1 MLWWNGEPLPVPSP
15 PIQYENRIVE
25 GTNSGQTLGGTYS
38 KKIIARKEDVLAK
51 WEGLSAAESAMI
63 GKINSS
69 TYGNLTYYSPA
80 AGRFVTRVMHV
91 ENFTDDMSEAVLDG
105 GRLNGTFSVTVQFRE
120 R

>member
-1 MLWWNGEPLPVPSP
+1 MLWWNSEPLPIPSP

-38 KKIIARKEDVLAK
+38 KKIIARKEDLLVR
-51 WEGLSAAESAMI
+51 WEGLSAAECAVI
-63 GKINSS
+63 GKINNS

-80 AGRFVTRVMHV
+80 AGRFVTRVMHI
-91 ENFTDDMSEAVLDG
+91 ESFTDDMSEAVLDSG
-105 GRLNGTFSVTVQFRE
+105 KLDGTFSVTVQFRE

>member
-1 MLWWNGEPLPVPSP
+1 MIWWNGAPLPVPSP

-38 KKIIARKEDVLAK
+38 KKIIARKEDVLIR
-51 WEGLSAAESAMI
+51 WEELSAEECAVI
-63 GKINSS
+63 GKINGS

-80 AGRFVTRVMHV
+80 AGRYVTRVMHI
-91 ENFTDDMSEAVLDG
+91 ESFTEDMSEAELHG
-105 GRLNGTFSVTVQFRE
+105 GRLSGSFSVTVQFRE